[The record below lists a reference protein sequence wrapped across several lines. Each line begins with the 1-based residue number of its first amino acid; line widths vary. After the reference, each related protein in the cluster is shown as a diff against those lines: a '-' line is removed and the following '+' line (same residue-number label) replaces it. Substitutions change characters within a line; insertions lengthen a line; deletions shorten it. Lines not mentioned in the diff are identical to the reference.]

1 MICVLSYLLIH
12 FHRLIEYSDDTDIG
26 VFVADCAQASHRG
39 SDKAH
44 EWARKLQNQDIMT
57 VGDLRDLHDEDWAGI
72 GLTVFALRAL
82 KNMLKGKKLAAVQLQ
97 QQQQQ
102 QQNQQQQAF
111 PASPPTTQ
119 SPPPPSSY
127 T

>member
-1 MICVLSYLLIH
+1 M
-12 FHRLIEYSDDTDIG
+12 IEYSDDTDIG

-39 SDKAH
+39 ADKAQ

-82 KNMLKGKKLAAVQLQ
+82 KNMLKGKKLAAVQSQ

-102 QQNQQQQAF
+102 QSN
-111 PASPPTTQ
+111 SI
-119 SPPPPSSY
+119 SPPPSTYSPPPTSS
-127 T
+127 

>member
-1 MICVLSYLLIH
+1 
-12 FHRLIEYSDDTDIG
+12 
-26 VFVADCAQASHRG
+26 
-39 SDKAH
+39 
-44 EWARKLQNQDIMT
+44 MT

-102 QQNQQQQAF
+102 QQNQTF

-119 SPPPPSSY
+119 SPPSF

>member
-1 MICVLSYLLIH
+1 M
-12 FHRLIEYSDDTDIG
+12 
-26 VFVADCAQASHRG
+26 FVTDCALASHRG

-82 KNMLKGKKLAAVQLQ
+82 KNMLKGKKLAAGQ
-97 QQQQQ
+97 QF
-102 QQNQQQQAF
+102 A
-111 PASPPTTQ
+111 PLSPPSLAH
-119 SPPPPSSY
+119 SPPS
-127 T
+127 

>member
-1 MICVLSYLLIH
+1 VYSYVFII
-12 FHRLIEYSDDTDIG
+12 IEYSDDTDIG

-39 SDKAH
+39 ADKAH

-82 KNMLKGKKLAAVQLQ
+82 KNMLKGKKLAANSNPL
-97 QQQQQ
+97 
-102 QQNQQQQAF
+102 
-111 PASPPTTQ
+111 SPTSQPMQ
-119 SPPPPSSY
+119 SPPPPPSSSILL
-127 T
+127 

>member
-1 MICVLSYLLIH
+1 M
-12 FHRLIEYSDDTDIG
+12 IEYSDDTDIG

-39 SDKAH
+39 ADKAH

-82 KNMLKGKKLAAVQLQ
+82 KNMLKGKKLSANSSQS
-97 QQQQQ
+97 
-102 QQNQQQQAF
+102 N
-111 PASPPTTQ
+111 PMSPSSQPTQ
-119 SPPPPSSY
+119 SPPPPSSSILL
-127 T
+127 

>member
-1 MICVLSYLLIH
+1 MHRTKLIG
-12 FHRLIEYSDDTDIG
+12 FKKKQIEYSDDTDIG
-26 VFVADCAQASHRG
+26 VFVTDCALASHRG

-97 QQQQQ
+97 QQQA
-102 QQNQQQQAF
+102 NSI
-111 PASPPTTQ
+111 SPPTQ
-119 SPPPPSSY
+119 SPPPSSIA
-127 T
+127 